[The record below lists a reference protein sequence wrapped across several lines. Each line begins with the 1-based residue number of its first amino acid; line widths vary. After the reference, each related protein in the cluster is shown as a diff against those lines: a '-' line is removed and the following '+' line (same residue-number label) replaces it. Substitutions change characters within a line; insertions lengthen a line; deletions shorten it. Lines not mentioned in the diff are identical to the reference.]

1 MEGLE
6 FRQPTL
12 GTVFMI
18 KFKSVLY
25 VCYVPAAFTLP
36 GLSVYWVYVFV
47 CAQLCLV
54 LCDPWTVAHQT
65 PLSMEF
71 SRQESWR
78 ALLFPGDITDPEI
91 EPTSLALAD
100 SFFPQRHLGKSKSM
114 KIEPCLY
121 HVCEPERRIFP
132 LTKNKF
138 YRNSK
143 TYWTAIR

>member
-47 CAQLCLV
+47 CV
-54 LCDPWTVAHQT
+54 W
-65 PLSMEF
+65 
-71 SRQESWR
+71 
-78 ALLFPGDITDPEI
+78 
-91 EPTSLALAD
+91 
-100 SFFPQRHLGKSKSM
+100 FFVTHGL
-114 KIEPCLY
+114 
-121 HVCEPERRIFP
+121 
-132 LTKNKF
+132 
-138 YRNSK
+138 
-143 TYWTAIR
+143 